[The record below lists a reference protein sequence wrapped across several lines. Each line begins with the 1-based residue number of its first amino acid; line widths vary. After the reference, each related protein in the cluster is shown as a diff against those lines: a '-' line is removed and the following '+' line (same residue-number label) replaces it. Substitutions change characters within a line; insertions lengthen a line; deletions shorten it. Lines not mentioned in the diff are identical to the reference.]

1 MRSVELEYKKNFR
14 EFFASK
20 YTLFERKKQY
30 TFFRSFNMHLFLK
43 ILLYPFIFT
52 WNAINFHVSICEN
65 IRYKIILVINFQEWT
80 IKFVPEFSRVGQL
93 RPSIIYAKYLL
104 SPWICQT
111 SIKKVPPSKCSVR
124 HTDMSPCML
133 CCLVHVARR
142 KPRVQGLIWLNWKR
156 LSFNFSVYFFLLF
169 PFCLCITH
177 TSFFTF
183 QNIKNVL
190 DPSSSR

>member
-80 IKFVPEFSRVGQL
+80 IKFVPEFSLVSQIYPSIMPNINLVPEFVSRSSKRSL
-93 RPSIIYAKYLL
+93 RPSALL
-104 SPWICQT
+104 AMMICH
-111 SIKKVPPSKCSVR
+111 PA
-124 HTDMSPCML
+124 
-133 CCLVHVARR
+133 CCVVLYTWQKGSHVF
-142 KPRVQGLIWLNWKR
+142 K
-156 LSFNFSVYFFLLF
+156 
-169 PFCLCITH
+169 
-177 TSFFTF
+177 
-183 QNIKNVL
+183 
-190 DPSSSR
+190 D